1 MERRRADIELLAEK
15 LQYSPA
21 VAILGA
27 RQVGKT
33 TLALQAAKLLQK
45 EYLYLDLESGLDLA
59 KLSDDPETFLD
70 FYKDKLV
77 ILDEVQVMPVLFTR
91 LRSIIDRHRVN
102 GRFLLLG
109 SASPHLVNGVSE
121 SLAGRVSYL
130 DLNPFR
136 LSELYPDFAQQKHW
150 FRGGFPR
157 AILAN
162 SDAEYQDWAS
172 GFVRSYVE
180 RDLSHLFGYNLNP
193 EINRKLWLMLAHL
206 HSSILN
212 TEDLGRS
219 LGVTAPV
226 AARYTDFITG
236 AFLTYK
242 LLPWHTNNGKRLVK
256 SPKIYIKDTGL
267 LHHLH
272 RINTLEDLLL
282 HPIVGASWEGY
293 VIEQIMYH
301 KPAELDLYYYR
312 THSGTEVD
320 VVLVQGNRPISCI
333 EIKYSNAPK
342 VNKGFFIGIEDLA
355 TEKNYI
361 ITPGSDTYPLK
372 QAVVCSLWDFIQGHL
387 PHIGRRTSI

>member
-1 MERRRADIELLAEK
+1 MDRRRADIELLATK
-15 LQYSPA
+15 LGYSPA

-33 TLALQAAKLLQK
+33 TLAKQAAEVLDKD
-45 EYLYLDLESGLDLA
+45 YIYLDLESGQDLA
-59 KLSDDPETFLD
+59 KLNEDPETFLD
-70 FYKDKLV
+70 YYKDKLV
-77 ILDEVQVMPVLFTR
+77 IIDEVQVMPLLFTR

-109 SASPHLVNGVSE
+109 SASPHLVKGVSE

-136 LSELYPDFAQQKHW
+136 LSELYPDFSMQKHW
-150 FRGGFPR
+150 YRGGFPR

-162 SDAEYQDWAS
+162 SDTEFQDWAA

-193 EINRKLWLMLAHL
+193 ELNRKLWLMLAHV
-206 HSSILN
+206 HSGIFNAEELA
-212 TEDLGRS
+212 RS

-226 AARYTDFITG
+226 ASRYTDFLAG
-236 AFLTYK
+236 AFLVYK
-242 LLPWHTNNGKRLVK
+242 IMPWYSNNGKRLVK
-256 SPKIYIKDTGL
+256 APKIYLKDSGL

-272 RINTLEDLLL
+272 RINTYEDLQH

-293 VIEQIMYH
+293 VIEQVMYH
-301 KPAELDLYYYR
+301 KPVDLDVYYYR

-320 VVLVQGNRPISCI
+320 LVLVRGNTPVSSI

-342 VNKGFFIGIEDLA
+342 VSKGFYVGIEDLG
-355 TEKNYI
+355 THKNYV
-361 ITPGSDTYPLK
+361 ITPSSDTYPIKNAL
-372 QAVVCSLWDFIQGHL
+372 VCSLWDFVNRHL
-387 PHIGRRTSI
+387 KQLAQTTEV